1 MVKKFF
7 GLNSKLAFE
16 NFFDRAKVIDAV
28 DRKTAAAMSQIGAFT
43 MRTARKSVKRSTS
56 QTLISPP
63 ERPVRTHTGIYKKT
77 IFFEY
82 DKRKQ
87 VMICGP
93 KKLPIKTSIRPQG
106 KTTPQMLEEGGT
118 ATPLRQQFVRVRNR
132 GRGRRKRF
140 RKSKKRFIYI
150 PLPMRPFKYR
160 ARPTM
165 QLAKKKEFTNP
176 KLEHAFGVIG
186 FRTR

>member
-7 GLNSKLAFE
+7 GLNANLAFE
-16 NFFDRAKVIDAV
+16 NFFDNDKVIAAV
-28 DRKTAAAMSQIGAFT
+28 DRKTAAAMSQVGAFT
-43 MRTARKSVKRSTS
+43 MRTARRSVKRATS

-63 ERPVRTHTGIYKKT
+63 GKPVRTHTGIYKKT

-93 KKLPIKTSIRPQG
+93 KKLPIKTSIRPRG
-106 KTTPQMLEEGGT
+106 KTTPEMLEEGGT
-118 ATPLRQQFVRVRNR
+118 ATPLKQQFIRVRNR
-132 GRGRRKRF
+132 GRGRTKRF
-140 RKSKKRFIYI
+140 KKSKKKFVFV
-150 PLPMRPFKYR
+150 PLPKKPFKYK

-165 QLAKKKEFTNP
+165 KLAKKKEFTNP

>member
-7 GLNSKLAFE
+7 GLNANLAFE
-16 NFFDRAKVIDAV
+16 NFFDNDKVIAAV
-28 DRKTAAAMSQIGAFT
+28 DRKTAAAMSQVGAFT
-43 MRTARKSVKRSTS
+43 MRTARQSVKRATS

-63 ERPVRTHTGIYKKT
+63 GKPVRTHTGIYKKT

-93 KKLPIKTSIRPQG
+93 KKLPIKTSIRPRG
-106 KTTPQMLEEGGT
+106 KTTPEMLEEGGT
-118 ATPLRQQFVRVRNR
+118 ATPLKQQFIRVRNR
-132 GRGRRKRF
+132 GRGRTKRF
-140 RKSKKRFIYI
+140 KKSKRKFVYI
-150 PLPMRPFKYR
+150 ALPMKPFKYR

-165 QLAKKKEFTNP
+165 QLAEKKEFTNP
-176 KLEHAFGVIG
+176 KLRHAFGVLG